1 MLLLP
6 VKSLFPP
13 PFAEQIAVRPALR
26 DDPVVLGNHADLLP
40 KLALQRLPQR
50 LSLVHAALRKLPRAF
65 DLEPL
70 TNENWQGSAD
80 SRSRVKKIFMG
91 IVIGLILLVGAYYIV
106 EFVLDTLGVSGVY
119 RENSMLKRN

>member
-1 MLLLP
+1 MQLFTNLSACMGNDLKSKFKGGCGWKELGPIINELLSNILMLG
-6 VKSLFPP
+6 LF
-13 PFAEQIAVRPALR
+13 IAVLMIFYA
-26 DDPVVLGNHADLLP
+26 GYI
-40 KLALQRLPQR
+40 
-50 LSLVHAALRKLPRAF
+50 LV
-65 DLEPL
+65 
-70 TNENWQGSAD
+70 NGQGSAD